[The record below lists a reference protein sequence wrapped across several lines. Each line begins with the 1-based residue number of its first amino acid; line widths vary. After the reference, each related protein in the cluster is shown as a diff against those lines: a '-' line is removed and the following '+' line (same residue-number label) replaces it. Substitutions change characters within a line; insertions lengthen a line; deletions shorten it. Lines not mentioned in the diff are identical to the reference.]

1 MFPYCSLVVESGNT
15 NPADFLLACTT
26 RGVCDAYQNVILN
39 IPRLSTNSTKQL
51 ITDIGKTALKKM
63 NFTTVVLPGLFS
75 KAYLGDIM
83 EDLGHPL
90 SEGLPLIL
98 SLLKLPPCDYWM
110 ESAGMPQK
118 LVSTIRQIRNLC

>member
-51 ITDIGKTALKKM
+51 ITDIGETILKISYFCCQNIDRGDCQLLLYAYGGSKVIKTIQKGQVS
-63 NFTTVVLPGLFS
+63 NNIHRRRVVSMPTS
-75 KAYLGDIM
+75 HAK
-83 EDLGHPL
+83 GH
-90 SEGLPLIL
+90 
-98 SLLKLPPCDYWM
+98 WF
-110 ESAGMPQK
+110 
-118 LVSTIRQIRNLC
+118 